1 MRTSIFA
8 LLVLLATLSGIGH
21 VAAAEQSARGINV
34 IVLDA
39 GHGGTDPGAHYAGV
53 YEKDITLKV
62 VLRLGKLI
70 EQEMPGIKVV
80 YTRTTDKAL
89 AATKQDDLQA
99 RADIANKAGGD
110 LFLSVHVN
118 ASHMAA
124 ARGVETLVMG
134 ESTKEQSYNEDALY
148 ENNRDDLID
157 MSDERT
163 AAIVRAYI
171 QNLQFTYGEYS
182 LAMAN
187 CIQKNYAASGRHSRG
202 VKPQL
207 LRVLYATDMP
217 GVLTEIGFLSN
228 PKEAAYLKSEKGI
241 NEIVQALFR
250 SVKEYSARLSQLRGE
265 IAGNGQSSNAGQS
278 AKPELPAPK
287 PERTTHP
294 EPTSAPSP
302 APKSVPAKT
311 PASPQAVQTQT
322 REPAVETN
330 APIRYTVQ
338 LKASQTEIPLQ
349 SEQFKSYHNTTKQL
363 LGTGAYR
370 YKYCVGDYETY
381 AAAQRKLQEIRR
393 EFPDAFIVRYSGSRI
408 VK

>member
-1 MRTSIFA
+1 MRTPLSA
-8 LLVLLATLSGIGH
+8 LLFFLCTALCAPYTT
-21 VAAAEQSARGINV
+21 AAAEPSARGINV

-62 VLRLGKLI
+62 VLRLGKRI
-70 EQEMPGIKVV
+70 EQEMPDVKVV
-80 YTRTTDKAL
+80 YTRKTDKAL
-89 AATKQDDLQA
+89 GATKYDDLQA

-118 ASHMAA
+118 ASHLSA
-124 ARGVETLVMG
+124 ARGTETLVMG
-134 ESTKEQSYNEDALY
+134 ESTKEQRYNEDALY

-182 LAMAN
+182 LALAN
-187 CIQKNYAASGRHSRG
+187 CIQKNYEAGGRSSRG

-217 GVLTEIGFLSN
+217 GALTEIGFLSN

-241 NEIVQALFR
+241 NEIVQTLFK

-265 IAGNGQSSNAGQS
+265 IAGNGPS
-278 AKPELPAPK
+278 ATERPAQETA
-287 PERTTHP
+287 PERTVRP
-294 EPTSAPSP
+294 ETEPAPSVSP
-302 APKSVPAKT
+302 APAPQPQKRQPAAAEKNQ
-311 PASPQAVQTQT
+311 PVRYAVQIRASVTE
-322 REPAVETN
+322 EP
-330 APIRYTVQ
+330 
-338 LKASQTEIPLQ
+338 LD
-349 SEQFKSYHNTTKQL
+349 SELFKSYRNATKQI
-363 LGTGAYR
+363 LGTDRYR
-370 YKYCVGDYETY
+370 YKYCVGDFDTY
-381 AAAQRKLQEIRR
+381 AAAREKLGEVRR
-393 EFPDAFIVRYSGSRI
+393 EFPDAFIVRYKGSRI
-408 VK
+408 VKQ